1 MISTSTFFASL
12 YTALITPL
20 LAQLQAMIGTDLDDG
35 TSRYADGCD
44 RGSCQRCRGCL
55 RAEDILRV
63 QKDVAIAAIVVVLAT
78 STYYTQYISN
88 LFLIGVPN
96 TLGQALGA
104 TTNPASS
111 LDLVLNTV
119 VKATFEDYHQLPWG
133 LMSIPLG
140 LGLIVILVVAITCL
154 LFSFA
159 VYMTA
164 TIINVVAVLIGPIF
178 LVLGITP
185 ITRRFTAGWFSV
197 LVGGCITQV
206 LSLGVIQ
213 LMATA
218 ELTMIQGFITAAAPA
233 AGGDNSIVISVG
245 PDRVG
250 NAARAYGSGCKASP
264 RDLSGMASTI
274 VVLAFR
280 PRHSVQRKISLVAP
294 HPAQCG
300 AWARRLSVWPGWS
313 AVKRATT
320 TPGAIKGRSAD
331 RSAEEIV
338 NDPVSM
344 ARVYPLLSGVLRQH
358 QRCTAAD
365 DSPGR
370 SDWGLVPDHLD
381 FGALPQ

>member
-20 LAQLQAMIGTDLDDG
+20 LAQLQAMIGTVISTMAPIATVMTVIAVAVSG
-35 TSRYADGCD
+35 
-44 RGSCQRCRGCL
+44 
-55 RAEDILRV
+55 AEV
-63 QKDVAIAAIVVVLAT
+63 AFGQKTFSGFKRDVAIAAIVVVLAT

-88 LFLIGVPN
+88 LFLTGIPN

-111 LDLVLNTV
+111 LDRVLNTV

-164 TIINVVAVLIGPIF
+164 TIINVVAVLIGPVF
-178 LVLGITP
+178 LILGITP

-206 LSLGVIQ
+206 LALGVIQ

-218 ELTMIQGFITAAAPA
+218 ELAMIQGFITAAAPA
-233 AGGDNSIVISVG
+233 AGGDNSIVILWGLTESAMLLG
-245 PDRVG
+245 LT
-250 NAARAYGSGCKASP
+250 AA
-264 RDLSGMASTI
+264 
-274 VVLAFR
+274 
-280 PRHSVQRKISLVAP
+280 
-294 HPAQCG
+294 
-300 AWARRLSVWPGWS
+300 
-313 AVKRATT
+313 AVKQVPAISRAIGHGVYHSSAGLQAATFGAAKQIAGGAASGVARGVGAAASGVARMAGGS
-320 TPGAIKGRSAD
+320 PGDSGGGVSWRTKAPVGRSLSRGD
-331 RSAEEIV
+331 R
-338 NDPVSM
+338 
-344 ARVYPLLSGVLRQH
+344 
-358 QRCTAAD
+358 
-365 DSPGR
+365 
-370 SDWGLVPDHLD
+370 
-381 FGALPQ
+381 